1 MTKINTT
8 KQYSVD
14 RVEAT
19 TIIEKALR
27 AAVISEGWEYGGSW
41 KREGNTFYIE
51 ADPLGAETRGDARK
65 LELTVE
71 ATSDGCTVAVKGKVR
86 GFGPLRKKSLTQFIN
101 EALDVIDHSMG
112 S

>member
-19 TIIEKALR
+19 TIIEKALK
-27 AAVISEGWEYGGSW
+27 AVLLSEGWEYGGSW

>member
-19 TIIEKALR
+19 TIIEKALKDNE
-27 AAVISEGWEYGGSW
+27 SKGWEYRGSW